1 MKSLMVALWDKIA
14 FWKKPKGFIPDVDY
28 KFHDFEDSDLTGVR
42 VLLGPYAGVL
52 YYYTGASIVEEG
64 FGAVFK
70 FGYQVVETGEFTRK
84 DLDNDEKF
92 VTMMGDILT
101 TIILMDGQFES
112 PRTFYSEESN
122 I

>member
-1 MKSLMVALWDKIA
+1 MKSLMAALWAKIA
-14 FWKKPKGFIPDVDY
+14 FWKKSDTLKDGIDY
-28 KFHDFEDSDLTGVR
+28 EFHDFEDSDLTGIR
-42 VLLGPYAGVL
+42 LLKEPYAGVL
-52 YYYTGASIVEEG
+52 YYYTGASIAEEG

-70 FGYQVVETGEFTRK
+70 FGYQVVESGEFTRK

-101 TIILMDGQFES
+101 TIILTDGQFES

>member
-1 MKSLMVALWDKIA
+1 MVALWDKIA
-14 FWKKPKGFIPDVDY
+14 FWKKPNGLVQDVDY
-28 KFHDFEDSDLTGVR
+28 KFHDFEDSDLTGIR
-42 VLLGPYAGVL
+42 VLQGPYAGVL
-52 YYYTGASIVEEG
+52 YYYTGASIAEEG

-70 FGYQVVETGEFTRK
+70 FGYQVVESAEFTRK
-84 DLDNDEKF
+84 QLDDDEKF

-112 PRTFYSEESN
+112 PRTFYSQESN